1 MKIYELKDG
10 MPVRQIQK
18 AYKVNVFE
26 REIEDIIYDTK
37 IITDGL
43 IESKSVQD
51 EKYDDFSRIDVLRT
65 TNLYLKN
72 YTYAIVLT
80 IGREA
85 FYNGK
90 VGGIVDCI
98 KNITLYL
105 RNLNDKE
112 ALKTAKQVIKQIR
125 QANSEYKDFSMN
137 SLLREDNNDFI
148 FDVLDENVY
157 SAKKLIN
164 EKIKYKV
171 SDLYLISAKGKEKI
185 NYFLCTY
192 NPLYNCYIEVLTNR
206 IIEPDNDV
214 EKYYLPLILNELNI
228 KTNLHKKI
236 NYYELIYL
244 YNELGKMSITNLED
258 KCNLVDSGKK
268 VMAKNKA

>member
-1 MKIYELKDG
+1 MKIYELNVG
-10 MPVRQIQK
+10 MPLKQVQEVYVGHGVENIL
-18 AYKVNVFE
+18 YEN
-26 REIEDIIYDTK
+26 K

-43 IESKSVQD
+43 IESKNDMS
-51 EKYDDFSRIDVLRT
+51 EKYDTLSKKTLRAT
-65 TNLYLKN
+65 DLYLKN
-72 YTYAIVLT
+72 YTYAIILN
-80 IGREA
+80 IGLKI
-85 FYNGK
+85 YKNGK
-90 VGGIVDCI
+90 TAGFVNCI
-98 KNITLYL
+98 KNGSIYL

-112 ALKTAKQVIKQIR
+112 ALKTAKEVIEQIE

-137 SLLREDNNDFI
+137 SLLREENSEFL

-157 SAKKLIN
+157 SAKKQIN
-164 EKIKYKV
+164 EKTIEYKV

-228 KTNLHKKI
+228 KISSHKKI

-244 YNELGKMSITNLED
+244 YNKLGKMSVINLED
-258 KCNLVDSGKK
+258 KCNLVDNGNL
-268 VMAKNKA
+268 MNFRR

>member
-10 MPVRQIQK
+10 MPLKQIQK
-18 AYKVNVFE
+18 VHKLITFE
-26 REIEDIIYDTK
+26 DERDNIFYDTK

-43 IESKSVQD
+43 IESKSVPD
-51 EKYDDFSRIDVLRT
+51 EKYDDFTRIDILRT

-112 ALKTAKQVIKQIR
+112 ALKTAKEVIKRIK
-125 QANSEYKDFSMN
+125 QANSKFNDFSMN
-137 SLLREDNNDFI
+137 SLLWEENNDFL
-148 FDVLDENVY
+148 FDAFDKNIYLVKKKVNKNKKYRLD
-157 SAKKLIN
+157 
-164 EKIKYKV
+164 
-171 SDLYLISAKGKEKI
+171 DLYVVWNKNDKDI
-185 NYFLCTY
+185 NYLLCTY
-192 NPLYNCYIEVLTNR
+192 NHLQNYYIEVLTNTVIR
-206 IIEPDNDV
+206 LDDDIEVCYFPS
-214 EKYYLPLILNELNI
+214 LNTHSRYN
-228 KTNLHKKI
+228 KKV
-236 NYYELIYL
+236 NYYELIHL
-244 YNELGKMSITNLED
+244 YDKLRNASVTKLED
-258 KCNLVDSGKK
+258 KCNWIDNDKK
-268 VMAKNKA
+268 AKVKIK